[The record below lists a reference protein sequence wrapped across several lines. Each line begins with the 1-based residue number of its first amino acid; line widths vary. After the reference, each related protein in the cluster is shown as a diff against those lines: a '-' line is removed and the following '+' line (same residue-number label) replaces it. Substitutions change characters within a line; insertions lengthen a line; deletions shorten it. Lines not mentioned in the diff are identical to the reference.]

1 VAFPGSWTPRH
12 RCRRAEMSGLDL
24 AVARGDKGR
33 AGPTGESPWLDG
45 GLGLGLV
52 AVMAGSAGGPSI
64 GD

>member
-1 VAFPGSWTPRH
+1 
-12 RCRRAEMSGLDL
+12 MSGLDL